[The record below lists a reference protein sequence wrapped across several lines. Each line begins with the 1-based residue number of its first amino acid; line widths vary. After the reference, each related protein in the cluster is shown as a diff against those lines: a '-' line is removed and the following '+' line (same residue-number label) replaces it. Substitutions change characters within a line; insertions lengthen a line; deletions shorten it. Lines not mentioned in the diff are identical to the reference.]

1 MKFTLDVILISE
13 NQTLKGEI
21 KKMTTIKK
29 NLERQ
34 HQDIYNIINETK
46 SMINGADLE
55 GNSANIARNIS
66 VLAGKLKIHLS
77 NEDKYLYPSLIKKRD
92 TSLQNKTKHYIDE
105 MGNLSQTYMT
115 FKDKYNT
122 RSKIMSD
129 SKTFKQDANK
139 VFEAVLQ
146 RMHREDT
153 DLYVLAKVHVQ

>member
-1 MKFTLDVILISE
+1 M
-13 NQTLKGEI
+13 
-21 KKMTTIKK
+21 
-29 NLERQ
+29 
-34 HQDIYNIINETK
+34 
-46 SMINGADLE
+46 
-55 GNSANIARNIS
+55 
-66 VLAGKLKIHLS
+66 
-77 NEDKYLYPSLIKKRD
+77 
-92 TSLQNKTKHYIDE
+92 QNKTKHYIDE

>member
-1 MKFTLDVILISE
+1 MLPMKFTLDVILISE

-21 KKMTTIKK
+21 KMTTIK

-77 NEDKYLYPSLIKKRD
+77 NEDKYLYPSLIKKGIH
-92 TSLQNKTKHYIDE
+92 LCKIKP
-105 MGNLSQTYMT
+105 
-115 FKDKYNT
+115 NT
-122 RSKIMSD
+122 ISMKWAI
-129 SKTFKQDANK
+129 
-139 VFEAVLQ
+139 
-146 RMHREDT
+146 
-153 DLYVLAKVHVQ
+153 